1 MTRHWYAYARH
12 ALVDAFVLAGVQPG
26 DSVLLPRFICR
37 DVLATL
43 RRVGATPVWY
53 DVPPTLVVSDSA
65 HWPSARAV
73 LAVNYFGF
81 AQALA
86 PFRAY
91 CDRTG
96 AALIEDNA
104 HGWLSRDTHGSP
116 LGERA
121 SLGITS
127 TRKTIRSLDGAYLSV
142 TDGFHVSEAIALP
155 GPLDVDGRPVPT
167 GVRIRS
173 VVARVARV
181 TRLPLMNV
189 MRAVVRLARRA
200 AGRPAIPDTAYLER
214 EMPPGR
220 NIHRTSRALIA
231 ALDTDAE
238 VRRRRRLYANV
249 HERLRNG
256 PGTPVFASLGDGTCP
271 QGYPLIADDAQL
283 PAIRRALRGTG
294 LEVTTWP
301 DLPSTAT
308 DVPDFYRR
316 VRLVNFL

>member
-12 ALVDAFVLAGVQPG
+12 ALVDAFILAGVQPG

-37 DVLATL
+37 DVLATI

-53 DVPPTLVVSDSA
+53 DVPSTLVVTDSGS
-65 HWPSARAV
+65 WPSARAV
-73 LAVNYFGF
+73 VAVNYFGF
-81 AQALA
+81 AQDLA

-96 AALIEDNA
+96 AVLIEDNA
-104 HGWLSRDTHGSP
+104 HGWLSRDSQGAL

-121 SLGITS
+121 RLGVTS
-127 TRKTIRSLDGAYLSV
+127 TRKTIRSVDGAYLFVADDARLDGSV
-142 TDGFHVSEAIALP
+142 DLP
-155 GPLDVDGRPVPT
+155 GPLDVDDRPVPP
-167 GVRIRS
+167 GVRIRG
-173 VVARVARV
+173 VVARVARI

-189 MRAVVRLARRA
+189 MRTVVRLARRA
-200 AGRPAIPDTAYLER
+200 AGRSAIPDTAYLEH

-220 NIHRTSRALIA
+220 NIHRTSRALVES
-231 ALDTDAE
+231 LDTDAE
-238 VRRRRRLYANV
+238 IRRRRSLYANV

-271 QGYPLIADDAQL
+271 QGYPIIAADAQL

-308 DVPDFYRR
+308 DVPDFYRL
-316 VRLVNFL
+316 VRLVSFL

>member
-53 DVPPTLVVSDSA
+53 DVPPTLVVTDSA
-65 HWPSARAV
+65 RWPSARAV

-96 AALIEDNA
+96 AVLIEDNA
-104 HGWLSRDTHGSP
+104 HGWLSRDAHGSP

-127 TRKTIRSLDGAYLSV
+127 TRKTIRSLDGAYLFV
-142 TDGFHVSEAIALP
+142 ADGVHVNEAVALP
-155 GPLDVDGRPVPT
+155 GPLDVDDRPVPT

-173 VVARVARV
+173 VVARLARV
-181 TRLPLMNV
+181 TRLPLMNL
-189 MRAVVRLARRA
+189 MRAAVRLARRT
-200 AGRPAIPDTAYLER
+200 AGRPPIPDTAYLER

-308 DVPDFYRR
+308 DVPDFYRH